1 MVSRWGIRAGRG
13 RGSSLAAAF
22 LLALAISVPVALP
35 PTTAT
40 AQQAKK
46 TQRATKPKESPRPKP
61 ANIDKN
67 GVLILVKSA
76 LLALDHANKTG
87 NYTVLRDLG
96 SLNFQANT
104 AARLADIF
112 ASQRAQKL
120 DLAGIVVLDPQLTLL
135 PQIEPN
141 GMLHM
146 AGFFPSVP
154 SQVNFEMLWEPV
166 NREWRL
172 YGLSV
177 NLSAG
182 GPTAPDGPPPEPP
195 AVSADPPEAPT
206 ASVTTVPT
214 KRPDN

>member
-1 MVSRWGIRAGRG
+1 MLLV
-13 RGSSLAAAF
+13 AF
-22 LLALAISVPVALP
+22 ALPMLVALP
-35 PTTAT
+35 STTAL

-46 TQRATKPKESPRPKP
+46 TQHTTRKEGPKP
-61 ANIDKN
+61 ADIDKN

-96 SLNFQANT
+96 SISFQANT
-104 AARLADIF
+104 AARLAEIF
-112 ASQRAQKL
+112 ESQRTQKL

-154 SQVNFEMLWEPV
+154 SQVDFEMLWEPV

-177 NLSAG
+177 SLSSG
-182 GPTAPDGPPPEPP
+182 GPKAPDAPPPEPP
-195 AVSADPPEAPT
+195 AVSSEPPEAPT
-206 ASVTTVPT
+206 ASVTVIPT
-214 KRPDN
+214 ERPDN